1 MALRGMVQVMASLPG
16 IPPSDAKVYQDYL
29 FPSLSM
35 LPSDK
40 DELLQVEYQK
50 GVGLLAAAAHRH
62 LLQLQYTASGGI
74 GSTGP
79 SRGVTSSPS
88 GLQDQE
94 ASSSRRLLGS
104 GRVSNGSGSGDVA
117 AAAAVA
123 AVAEPAAASD
133 QAVGAATAAQAAAGG
148 GAGVLTSRG
157 STPQPPVVVPA
168 IRFDQE
174 LSSVLQ
180 QVVLVIQN
188 AATGSF
194 TTWNTW
200 RAMLRQTAALAR
212 LLGRS
217 GINEGLLPIFMSCMN
232 SREWQLRA
240 AFFQAVVEVS
250 TAAGQHSLDAFFV
263 PVLEQVSASCW
274 LC

>member
-62 LLQLQYTASGGI
+62 LLQLQYTSSNG

-79 SRGVTSSPS
+79 SRAATSST
-88 GLQDQE
+88 GGVQDPE
-94 ASSSRRLLGS
+94 ASGSRRPLGQLGS
-104 GRVSNGSGSGDVA
+104 GRLSFGSGDAGA
-117 AAAAVA
+117 AAGA
-123 AVAEPAAASD
+123 AVAESAAAAD
-133 QAVGAATAAQAAAGG
+133 TAADAATSARAAAAGNA
-148 GAGVLTSRG
+148 GALTSRG
-157 STPQPPVVVPA
+157 STPQPTVVIPA

-263 PVLEQVSASCW
+263 PVLEQVGARC
-274 LC
+274 